1 MRRGAFSL
9 ALLGGVVNAGCVN
22 MRPPPALLSP
32 EVSGNAPSQVWT
44 TTAGRR
50 FTGRVVLDDETF
62 YGAGV
67 DRKVYA
73 VELESG
79 AVRWSSRLSGI
90 IAGGV
95 LVSGDTVYAG
105 TTRPQGRVF
114 ALDRLTGRK
123 YWQSGT
129 GPIGAPLSM
138 WHGVLLA
145 PGQNGEL
152 MGLDPRTGTIQW
164 RRKVGVTRVAAVPAD
179 STAVLVAT
187 VDSLFLVGVT
197 DGKVRQRTPTPGTI
211 LSPWIK
217 FGNGLVAGTTD
228 SLVIAVRADD
238 LEVRWRAKV
247 DAPVLGSPAAIGDT
261 VYAATRRGTLYRID
275 PDSVPLA
282 HAIVALDWPVTA
294 PVTVLRGEILLGG
307 ADGAIR
313 ALTPEGK
320 ERWRVQ
326 VWRPVELAPVALGD
340 GLLAAGG
347 NGDLH
352 RYRQ

>member
-1 MRRGAFSL
+1 
-9 ALLGGVVNAGCVN
+9 
-22 MRPPPALLSP
+22 
-32 EVSGNAPSQVWT
+32 
-44 TTAGRR
+44 
-50 FTGRVVLDDETF
+50 LDDETF

-73 VELESG
+73 VELASG

-90 IAGGV
+90 IAGGL
-95 LVSGDTVYAG
+95 LVSGDTIYAA

-123 YWQSGT
+123 YWQTGT
-129 GPIGAPLSM
+129 GPIGAPLAM
-138 WHGVLLA
+138 WRGVLLA
-145 PGQNGEL
+145 PAQNGEL
-152 MGLDPRTGTIQW
+152 IGLDPRIGTIKW
-164 RRKVGVTRVAAVPAD
+164 RRKVGVARVAAVPAD
-179 STAVLVAT
+179 SVAVLVAT
-187 VDSLFLVGVT
+187 VDSLFLVTVA
-197 DGKVRQRTPTPGTI
+197 DGKVIQRAGTPGTI

-217 FGNGLVAGTTD
+217 FGDGLVAGSTD
-228 SLVIAVRADD
+228 SVVVAVRADD
-238 LEVRWRAKV
+238 LSIRWRAKV
-247 DAPVLGSPAAIGDT
+247 DAPVLASPAVVGDT
-261 VYAATRRGTLYRID
+261 VYAVTKRGTLYRIE
-275 PDSVPLA
+275 PDSMPMA
-282 HAIVALDWPVTA
+282 QAIVALDWPVTA

-313 ALTPEGK
+313 ALTPDGK

-326 VWRPVELAPVALGD
+326 VWRPVELGPIALSD